1 REWWETR
8 PMNERAAVIGAYPE
22 LKGVEETSPYEGR
35 THQAL
40 LASAENAGSD
50 LCIIPWQDALGSRDR
65 VNLPGSMSSDNW
77 AYRIEQSV
85 DELLVR
91 EESRQ
96 AAELLARLSEAAG
109 R

>member
-1 REWWETR
+1 
-8 PMNERAAVIGAYPE
+8 M
-22 LKGVEETSPYEGR
+22 
-35 THQAL
+35 AL

-65 VNLPGSMSSDNW
+65 VNLPGTTSSDNW
-77 AYRIEQSV
+77 AYRIDQNA

-91 EESRQ
+91 DDSRQ
-96 AAELLARLSEAAG
+96 AAELLSRLSEAAG